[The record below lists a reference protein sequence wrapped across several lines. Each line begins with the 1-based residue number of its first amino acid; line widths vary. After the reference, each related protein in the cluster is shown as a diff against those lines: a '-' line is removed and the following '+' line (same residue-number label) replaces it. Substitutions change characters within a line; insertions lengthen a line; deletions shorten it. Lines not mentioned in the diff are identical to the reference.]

1 MQNCFCLILV
11 SVNSKWSSWCIAK
24 WKLSHNSFIFSTSL
38 FHEFLLQSSYHF
50 KSKCLLSDLSN
61 GFLFDDNILL
71 INYFEWKVQV
81 MIDKPGLFVK
91 FIWDLLFVVFSL
103 LQISFSS
110 GSPIYWGTACSC
122 EYDLTAFFF
131 CVAVIAL
138 HGLWISYFLSS
149 ISLLLMS
156 GQKNTFFL
164 FSRRMWRLGDDS
176 GSKFQNFIKVSL
188 NLF

>member
-1 MQNCFCLILV
+1 MD
-11 SVNSKWSSWCIAK
+11 SS
-24 WKLSHNSFIFSTSL
+24 
-38 FHEFLLQSSYHF
+38 
-50 KSKCLLSDLSN
+50 LSN
-61 GFLFDDNILL
+61 DNILL

-138 HGLWISYFLSS
+138 HGLWINYFLSS

-188 NLF
+188 NLFYLLFIIYLLCPGTHCFISYVWEINKNLQSNSVLGIKT